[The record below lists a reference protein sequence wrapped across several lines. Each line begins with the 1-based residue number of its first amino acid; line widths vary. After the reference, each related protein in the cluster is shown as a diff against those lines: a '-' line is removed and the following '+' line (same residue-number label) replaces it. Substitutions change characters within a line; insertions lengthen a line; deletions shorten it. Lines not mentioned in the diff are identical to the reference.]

1 MRHAPTIG
9 IDLGGTHMQIGVVDA
24 DGRILGRAF
33 GHTDA
38 AGGFDAVAAQIIQ
51 RTVEACAAA
60 GIAPRDAGAAGLAA
74 PGAVDH
80 ARGVVINAPNLGW
93 SNLDAA
99 RPLRDALGIRVLL
112 DNDVNAAVIAEHTL
126 GAGRGCDDLLGVWIG
141 TGVGGGL
148 ILSGRIYEGAAFTA
162 GEIGHIIAD
171 YRGQPGRRELEHLAS
186 RTAIARDIAERVR
199 AGEPSVLADPVS
211 RGQPLTSAL
220 ITQALDR
227 GDALVGRVLADAA
240 DVLGVAV
247 ANAATLLSFRRVVLG
262 GGLVEALGVRLT
274 GRVQTAARAA
284 VWPETLR
291 SLEVVPTA
299 LGPDAGLLGAA
310 MLARADNGHPPH
322 DHSVRPEGH

>member
-1 MRHAPTIG
+1 MHHAPTIG
-9 IDLGGTHMQIGVVDA
+9 IDLGGTHMQIGVVDPV
-24 DGRILGRAF
+24 GRILGRAF

-38 AGGFDAVAAQIIQ
+38 AGGFDAVAAQIIT
-51 RTVEACAAA
+51 RTAEACAAA
-60 GIAPRDAGAAGLAA
+60 GIAPRDAHAAGLAA

-80 ARGVVINAPNLGW
+80 ARGLVINAPNLGW

-99 RPLRDALGIRVLL
+99 SPLRDALGIRVVL
-112 DNDVNAAVIAEHTL
+112 DNDVNAAVLAEHTL
-126 GAGRGCDDLLGVWIG
+126 GAGRGCDHLLGVWIG

-148 ILSGRIYEGAAFTA
+148 ILGGRIYEGAAFTA

-199 AGEPSVLADPVS
+199 AGETSVLADPVS
-211 RGQPLTSAL
+211 RGQPLTTAL

-227 GDALVGRVLADAA
+227 GDLVVEHVLAEAA
-240 DVLGVAV
+240 AILGVAV
-247 ANAATLLSFRRVVLG
+247 ANAATLLSFQRVILG

-274 GRVQTAARAA
+274 DRVQAAARAA

-291 SLEVVPTA
+291 ALEVVPTT

-310 MLARADNGHPPH
+310 MLARAEPDHAAH
-322 DHSVRPEGH
+322 QHSVRPAGH